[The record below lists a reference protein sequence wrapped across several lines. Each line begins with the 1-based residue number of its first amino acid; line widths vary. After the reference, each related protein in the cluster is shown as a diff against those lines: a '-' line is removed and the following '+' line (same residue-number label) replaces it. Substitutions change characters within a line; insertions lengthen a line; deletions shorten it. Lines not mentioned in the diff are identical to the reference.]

1 MVTRRVV
8 SGKFASSGALNP
20 ANEQYTGVQDRP
32 GQGMISILA
41 ADRFPKFNAVPRTA
55 MLLWLLVPSA
65 VPALE
70 APTVRGNNPNDP
82 GLVTRALANEL
93 AAVQNP
99 AHPMQYRL
107 RKSTPRLTSTKAIM
121 ETKDGAVAR
130 LLTINDNSLT
140 PADRQ
145 KDDARLDALLSD
157 PSRQR
162 KRKQSEQD
170 DTGRALK
177 VLRALPKAF
186 LYTYAGSETSGS
198 NTLEKYSF
206 TPNPKFSSS
215 DLELMVLTA
224 MSGTL
229 TIDPTHER
237 VVRLEGQLQQDVD
250 IGWGILGRL
259 NKGGWLVIEQ
269 GEVGEGVWRIVH
281 FQMNMTGRVFFK
293 TRTFDTT
300 EEESQF
306 TPVPPDLTYQ
316 QAIQVLRSAQAIP
329 TIAGK

>member
-1 MVTRRVV
+1 
-8 SGKFASSGALNP
+8 
-20 ANEQYTGVQDRP
+20 
-32 GQGMISILA
+32 MISILA
-41 ADRFPKFNAVPRTA
+41 ADRFPKFIAVPRA
-55 MLLWLLVPSA
+55 ALLLWLLSPGTM
-65 VPALE
+65 PALE
-70 APTVRGNNPNDP
+70 PRTSPAITPNDP
-82 GLVTRALANEL
+82 GLVTRALAHEL
-93 AAVQNP
+93 AAAQDP

-130 LLTINDNSLT
+130 LLTINDNTLT

-145 KDDARLDALLSD
+145 KDDTRLDALLAD
-157 PSRQR
+157 PNRQR

-186 LYTYAGSETSGS
+186 RYVYVGSETNGS
-198 NTLEKYSF
+198 TALQKYFF

-229 TIDPTHER
+229 TIDANQER

-269 GEVGEGVWRIVH
+269 ADVGAGVWRIVR

-300 EEESQF
+300 EEQTQF
-306 TPVPPDLTYQ
+306 APVPRNLGYQ
-316 QAIQVLRSAQAIP
+316 QAIQMLRSAQPIIP